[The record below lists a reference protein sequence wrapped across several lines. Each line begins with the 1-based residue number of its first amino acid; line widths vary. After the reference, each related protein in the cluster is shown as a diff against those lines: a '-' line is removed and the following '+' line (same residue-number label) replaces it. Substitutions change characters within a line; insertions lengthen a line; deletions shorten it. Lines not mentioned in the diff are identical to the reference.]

1 MYQAARRSLGII
13 LQHAGFLN
21 GILSYRHQPNLLS
34 RYGGRA
40 DQCSYWIGGSWI
52 GAGFTLVCFG
62 LDLKLLWIG
71 SEVSGAPGAPKHIT
85 HPVIAHRFE
94 AERVGT

>member
-1 MYQAARRSLGII
+1 MGWVGTEQKGKVKYA
-13 LQHAGFLN
+13 FLN
-21 GILSYRHQPNLLS
+21 AGAGGLSCMLLTATMD
-34 RYGGRA
+34 RRTFGP
-40 DQCSYWIGGSWI
+40 QCSYWIGGSWI

>member
-1 MYQAARRSLGII
+1 MEVTG
-13 LQHAGFLN
+13 
-21 GILSYRHQPNLLS
+21 
-34 RYGGRA
+34 
-40 DQCSYWIGGSWI
+40 QCSYWIGGSWI

-71 SEVSGAPGAPKHIT
+71 SEVSGAPGAPKHMT
-85 HPVIAHRFE
+85 HPVVARRFE